1 VAEAGAAASA
11 TEARESGVAPEL
23 IDVRAQTLLIAGLR
37 LALAAVGLGAAIAAG
52 ARPSA
57 GAGLFVIGAVLLLV
71 AVLGGRRR
79 RLVWLRLA
87 EAEPLDTSATLEPR
101 VRILLR
107 ATYPS
112 TIGLTVLIALS
123 LWPQPSLAALLAG
136 ILAGIGAAALEFGLQ
151 LGAWERRRGA
161 QLLVEPGRRGRVF
174 EAPR

>member
-11 TEARESGVAPEL
+11 TEVAESGAAPEL
-23 IDVRAQTLLIAGLR
+23 IEVRAQTLLIGGLR

-52 ARPSA
+52 TRPGE
-57 GAGLFVIGAVLLLV
+57 GAGLFVIGALVLLV
-71 AVLGGRRR
+71 AVVGGRRR

-87 EAEPLDTSATLEPR
+87 EAEPLGAPAKLEPR
-101 VRILLR
+101 RQSLLR

-123 LWPQPSLAALLAG
+123 LWPRPALAALLAG

-151 LGAWERRRGA
+151 LGVWERRRGA
-161 QLLVEPGRRGRVF
+161 RVLVEPGRRGRIF